1 MGVTATDVRLGGW
14 TVGAVVGRRPAGV
27 ARDAVHPGSGAR
39 AVLVVVDARFTDR
52 MPPDAEQVARAAVIG
67 SPAVLPMLDAGLL
80 DDGTRWYAT
89 PAAPADVLDPASGCS
104 PRRAATIAAGVAT
117 ALAAVHTAG
126 LVHGLIGPHA
136 VVPAGGRHAG
146 GAIGTTLLLDT
157 GVAAL
162 LGDRAAQLA
171 AASGVALPADRGQEA
186 DVYSLGALLLRLLT
200 AAAPAGPALAALP
213 PEMRGL
219 LSAMLDEDPAR
230 RPTAGAVALRLAGL
244 REGLLATAPIDLH
257 RADRQPVTAERPAAA
272 VPPAPVSRSVAAPVR
287 PERATPAVPPPSLA
301 PRPATGAL
309 RTPVTAASPT
319 IAPRPML
326 EAAPSLWTGSL
337 PVHRVDRSARRGRTL
352 LLVAGGIGLAGL
364 IVGVV
369 AHLPTDRD
377 AGVGAV
383 AAAAQDGVLGVRPA
397 APDDLVTATA
407 TAGTARHRADAATSS
422 VTAAAAPA
430 FARPT
435 TPVPSPLAAS
445 ATSSTPSRN
454 TTAPTT
460 RSEQAPPSS
469 APPSSMPSRPA
480 PASPAPSSATQS
492 SSTPSSAPQSS
503 SMPSSSAPSGS
514 TPGSS
519 TPSATASDSASST
532 PTASVAPAPSASST
546 PSAAA
551 PTPSESATP
560 DAGAT
565 ADAGGGAPAAD

>member
-219 LSAMLDEDPAR
+219 LSAMLDEEPAR

-287 PERATPAVPPPSLA
+287 PERTTPAVPPPSLA
-301 PRPATGAL
+301 PRPATSAL
-309 RTPVTAASPT
+309 RTPVMAASPTAASP

-337 PVHRVDRSARRGRTL
+337 PVRRVDRSARRGRTL

-407 TAGTARHRADAATSS
+407 TAGTARHRAAAATSS

-469 APPSSMPSRPA
+469 APASSKPSRPA
-480 PASPAPSSATQS
+480 PASPA
-492 SSTPSSAPQSS
+492 PSSAPQSS

-519 TPSATASDSASST
+519 TPSATPSDSASST
-532 PTASVAPAPSASST
+532 PTVSVAPAPSASST

-560 DAGAT
+560 DSGAT